1 MKTGLKPRNFAWVI
15 KDRLATSA
23 RPGGQGFQHRRVR
36 RQEEIS
42 WLLQNGFTS
51 VVSLLPGSQNVKNYE
66 DAGLGVFRVPVDTD
80 SEPEEVEQSF
90 NTINEILS
98 DSDSRVLV
106 HRDYVDDTVSG
117 VLAGYLVYSGLVKD
131 QRLAAIV
138 IQEIVGRPLGPN
150 ARALIPP
157 PD

>member
-1 MKTGLKPRNFAWVI
+1 MKTGLKPRGFAWVI

-42 WLLQNGFTS
+42 WLLQQGFTS
-51 VVSLLPGSQNVKNYE
+51 VVSLLPGTQNVKNYE
-66 DAGLGVFRVPVDTD
+66 DAGLRVFRTPVADD
-80 SEPEEVEQSF
+80 SDYSVVEQSF

-98 DSDSRVLV
+98 APDSRVLV
-106 HRDYVDDTVSG
+106 HRDYVDDTVAG
-117 VLAGYLVYSGLVKD
+117 VLAGYLVYAGMVKD

-138 IQEIVGRPLGPN
+138 MQEIVGRPLGPG
-150 ARALIPP
+150 ARALIPE